1 MAKFDAILNATI
13 LVEFELD
20 GHIVRLPLHLLLD
33 KLDIKISEQKLTKTV
48 QEMVEQHG

>member
-1 MAKFDAILNATI
+1 VAKLNAILNATV